1 MESVGGSS
9 DTGFFVVVGVLCLMA
24 FIFAWLSGRG
34 GWHWAL
40 SALNIFAG
48 LVILTGT
55 TLAWLIE
62 SPYLLFVPQGQSM
75 MHAGGAAL
83 VIIGLNALVV
93 ALVWLAVLVGLRAVG
108 VARRRRV

>member
-1 MESVGGSS
+1 METVGGTS
-9 DTGFFVVVGVLCLMA
+9 DTGFFAVVGVLCLMA
-24 FIFAWLSGRG
+24 FLLAWLSGRG
-34 GWHWAL
+34 GWHWAV
-40 SALNIFAG
+40 SALTILAG

-55 TLAWLIE
+55 TLAWLVE

-83 VIIGLNALVV
+83 MIIGLNALVV

-108 VARRRRV
+108 VAGRRRT